1 MITPVRN
8 VFKSYNKIK
17 NARTINDSQILY
29 KARKTALIFKRKVYR
44 RRKAHKPKD
53 MEYFYKSK

>member
-1 MITPVRN
+1 MITPVQN
-8 VFKSYNKIK
+8 VFKSFNNMK